1 MIDKKDKKP
10 ERLMQIERFLS
21 KTNVMITLLAVMDLF
36 FFFAGN
42 FVYNSAM
49 KIPMILKDLE
59 NPGKYIN
66 IGNILPDFEI
76 IGRFKGIY
84 TLLLAFLTIALIIF
98 DLYTAYKIKVAWSEE
113 YFNIGQKGESRWT
126 TNEEIKEQFDEIP
139 DRNIPFEGRGGA
151 IVSRI
156 KDKLYIDRSPVNN
169 LDIGT
174 TRSGKDEM
182 FVYPELDVYSRAME
196 KTSIIVNDPKLEV
209 IRHQNAHW
217 KKEDIRYTY

>member
-21 KTNVMITLLAVMDLF
+21 KTNVIITLLAVMDLF

-139 DRNIPFEGRGGA
+139 DRNIPFEG
-151 IVSRI
+151 
-156 KDKLYIDRSPVNN
+156 KECK
-169 LDIGT
+169 IG
-174 TRSGKDEM
+174 
-182 FVYPELDVYSRAME
+182 RAH
-196 KTSIIVNDPKLEV
+196 V
-209 IRHQNAHW
+209 
-217 KKEDIRYTY
+217 

>member
-1 MIDKKDKKP
+1 
-10 ERLMQIERFLS
+10 MQIERFLS

-98 DLYTAYKIKVAWSEE
+98 DLYTA
-113 YFNIGQKGESRWT
+113 
-126 TNEEIKEQFDEIP
+126 
-139 DRNIPFEGRGGA
+139 
-151 IVSRI
+151 
-156 KDKLYIDRSPVNN
+156 
-169 LDIGT
+169 
-174 TRSGKDEM
+174 
-182 FVYPELDVYSRAME
+182 
-196 KTSIIVNDPKLEV
+196 
-209 IRHQNAHW
+209 
-217 KKEDIRYTY
+217 